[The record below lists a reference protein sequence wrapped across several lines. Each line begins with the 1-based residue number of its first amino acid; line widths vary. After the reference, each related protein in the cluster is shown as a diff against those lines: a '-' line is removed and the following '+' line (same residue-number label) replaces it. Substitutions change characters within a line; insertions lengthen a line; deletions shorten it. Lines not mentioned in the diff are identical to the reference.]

1 MESIKAIYNGT
12 SFVPKEKIPVEAE
25 YEVIIT
31 FVKPVQRIIDGCTA
45 GTLPRHTAKGLLKG
59 KIFMA
64 EDFDEPLEEM
74 AEYM

>member
-1 MESIKAIYNGT
+1 MHSIQATYNGT
-12 SFVPKEKIPVEAE
+12 DFVPREKIPIEGE

-31 FVKPVQRIIDGCTA
+31 FVKPVQDVIDGCRA
-45 GTLPRHTAKGLLKG
+45 GKLPRHTAKGLLKG

-64 EDFDEPLEEM
+64 DDFDEPLEEM